1 MKISVAL
8 AAYRGEPYIA
18 EQLASV
24 LSQLGPADEVI
35 VSDDDAAGCSL
46 EVARSLG
53 DSRIVC
59 LQGPG
64 KGVVKN
70 VENAINACT
79 GELIFLCDQDD
90 VWLPGKVSAVVKAVE
105 GGAKVVLHDAKV
117 TDAGLNVTAPSF
129 FAERR
134 SRPGFWRNLLKNS
147 FVGCCM
153 AFTASYKDRFLPFPE
168 RLPMHDWWIGLLA
181 SRDKG
186 AVVFLPEPLLLYRR
200 HAGTVT
206 GAGTGFF
213 QKIAW
218 RVRMLSLSASR
229 FAANQKR
236 SNV

>member
-24 LSQLGPADEVI
+24 LSQLGPADEII
-35 VSDDDAAGCSL
+35 VSDDDAAGGSL
-46 EVARSLG
+46 AVARSLG
-53 DSRIVC
+53 DSRIIC
-59 LQGPG
+59 LPGPG

-70 VENAINACT
+70 VEHALTACT

-90 VWLPGKVSAVVKAVE
+90 VWLPGKVGAVVNAVE

-117 TDAGLNVTAPSF
+117 TDADLHVTAPSF
-129 FAERR
+129 FRVR
-134 SRPGFWRNLLKNS
+134 GSRPGFWHNLMKNS

-153 AFTASYKDRFLPFPE
+153 AFTASYKDCFLPFPE

-186 AVVFLPEPLLLYRR
+186 TVVFLPEPLLLYRR
-200 HAGTVT
+200 HPGTVT
-206 GAGTGFF
+206 GASTGFLR
-213 QKIAW
+213 KIAW
-218 RVRMLSLSASR
+218 RARMLSLSASR
-229 FAANQKR
+229 FADNKKR

>member
-35 VSDDDAAGCSL
+35 VSDDDAAGGSL
-46 EVARSLG
+46 AVARALG
-53 DSRIVC
+53 DSRIIC
-59 LQGPG
+59 LRGPG

-70 VENAINACT
+70 VENAIHACT

-90 VWLPGKVSAVVKAVE
+90 VWLPGKVGAVVKAVE

-117 TDAGLNVTAPSF
+117 TDAGLQITAESF
-129 FAERR
+129 FSVRG

-168 RLPMHDWWIGLLA
+168 KLPMHDWWIGLLA

-186 AVVFLPEPLLLYRR
+186 AVAFLNEPLLLYRR
-200 HAGTVT
+200 HPGTVT
-206 GAGTGFF
+206 GAGTGFL

-218 RVRMLSLSASR
+218 RARMLSLSASR
-229 FAANQKR
+229 FAANKKR
-236 SNV
+236 STV